1 MTNNYKINGSLSP
14 TNSFILS
21 PELMKFLVTMEQFAR
36 QRRHELLVARQKR
49 QQEFDQGHFPDFL
62 NETIEIR
69 QSNWTLNNTPA
80 DLKDR
85 RVEIT
90 GPVERKMIINA
101 LNSEAKV
108 FMADFED
115 SNAPTWANC
124 IEGQVNL
131 YDAVR
136 KTITYTD
143 PKSNKH
149 YQLNEHSAV
158 LMVRPRG
165 WHLDE
170 PHVLIDEQPMS
181 AALFD
186 ALTYLFHNTEY
197 LRSQGT
203 GPYFYLPKMESHLE
217 ARLWNDVFIKA
228 QELLNLPR
236 GSIKVTVLIE
246 TITAAFE
253 MDEIIYELRDHIVG
267 LNCGRW
273 DYIFS
278 FIKKF
283 RNHKEFLLPDR
294 QQVSM
299 TCHFLS
305 AYVTL
310 LIKTCHRRGIH
321 AMGGMAAQIPIK
333 GNEAANRE
341 AMDRVY
347 ADKKREALAGHDGTW
362 VAHPGLIPIALEAFD
377 EIMPQANQLNKTPD
391 ERHITAKDLLSVPNG
406 DISEAGV
413 RNNITVALLYL
424 EAWLSGNGCVPIR
437 NLMED
442 AATAEICR
450 AQLWQWLKFSAA
462 LSNGHKLTAP
472 LLHQWIEE
480 EYDSLLQNY
489 RDKQSDSESLTRA
502 KDLMEQMI
510 FNESF
515 DEFLTNLAYPYLIL
529 VKGS

>member
-1 MTNNYKINGSLSP
+1 MINNYKVKGSLSP
-14 TNSFILS
+14 ANSFILTPDLMS
-21 PELMKFLVTMEQFAR
+21 FLATIELFSRERR
-36 QRRHELLVARQKR
+36 QELLNARQKR
-49 QQEFDQGHFPDFL
+49 QDEFDQGRYPNFL
-62 NETIEIR
+62 PETLEIR
-69 QSNWTLNNTPA
+69 QGNWTVNNTPA
-80 DLKDR
+80 DLQDR

-90 GPVERKMIINA
+90 GPVDRKMIINA
-101 LNSEAKV
+101 LNSGAKV

-115 SNAPTWANC
+115 SNSPTWHNC
-124 IEGQVNL
+124 IDGQVNL

-136 KTITYTD
+136 KTISYTD
-143 PKSNKH
+143 PKSNKQ
-149 YQLNEHSAV
+149 YKLNEKTAV
-158 LMVRPRG
+158 LIVRPRG

-170 PHVLIDEQPMS
+170 TNILIDDQPIS
-181 AALFD
+181 ASLFD
-186 ALTYLFHNTEY
+186 ALTYLFHNAEY
-197 LRSQGT
+197 LLAHGT
-203 GPYFYLPKMESHLE
+203 GPYFYLPKIESHLE
-217 ARLWNDVFIKA
+217 ARLWNDIFIKA

-283 RNHKEFLLPDR
+283 RNHAECLLPDR
-294 QQVSM
+294 QQVTM
-299 TCHFLS
+299 TSHFLS
-305 AYVTL
+305 SYVNL

-333 GNEAANRE
+333 DNESANRE
-341 AMDRVY
+341 AMERVF
-347 ADKKREALAGHDGTW
+347 ADKRREALAGHDGTW
-362 VAHPGLIPIALEAFD
+362 VAHPGLIPIALKAFD
-377 EIMPQANQLNKTPD
+377 EIMPQANQLTKIPEQDNVNAD
-391 ERHITAKDLLSVPNG
+391 DLLKVPTG
-406 DISEAGV
+406 EITELGV

-450 AQLWQWLKFSAA
+450 AQLWQWLKFSAS
-462 LSNGHKLTAP
+462 LNNGHKLTAP

-480 EYDSLLQNY
+480 EYDSILLSFSN
-489 RDKQSDSESLTRA
+489 KQSDSESLTTA
-502 KDLMEQMI
+502 KSLMEQMI
-510 FNESF
+510 FNKSF
-515 DEFLTNLAYPYLIL
+515 DDFLTNRAYPYLI
-529 VKGS
+529 K